1 VRSGQEHEDVLALRV
16 EAEGMGSLLRRNGF
30 HDAPN
35 TRVDDLEHTGLADGD
50 VETSITSTLSFAV

>member
-1 VRSGQEHEDVLALRV
+1 MLALRV